1 MTTTVEARGVL
12 CPVPIIRLAR
22 VAGQLPAGSLVELL
36 SDDPA
41 AEHDVPAWCRL
52 RGHELLSTEPLPG
65 PHLPEPHG
73 PSHGPE
79 GELSDETD
87 VTTEGDGVDAGTAN
101 SQREPRAPNASPG
114 QGLRHV
120 IRLGG
125 GPSGSAAA
133 SDPDP
138 APCDPTPSDPAPAR

>member
-1 MTTTVEARGVL
+1 MITTVEARGVL

-52 RGHELLSTEPLPG
+52 RGHELLSVEVLPALDRPFDDGVEGTDRASSGSLLIAEPG
-65 PHLPEPHG
+65 PRAHTMGEPEPH
-73 PSHGPE
+73 
-79 GELSDETD
+79 
-87 VTTEGDGVDAGTAN
+87 
-101 SQREPRAPNASPG
+101 APNPSAG

-125 GPSGSAAA
+125 APSDSAT
-133 SDPDP
+133 S
-138 APCDPTPSDPAPAR
+138 PSDPATTP